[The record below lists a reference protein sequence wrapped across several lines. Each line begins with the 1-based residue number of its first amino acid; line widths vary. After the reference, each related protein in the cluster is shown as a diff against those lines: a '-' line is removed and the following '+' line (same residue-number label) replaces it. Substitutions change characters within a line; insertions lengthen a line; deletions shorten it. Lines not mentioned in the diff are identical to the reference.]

1 MNASIKT
8 FFAAHKT
15 TIMLASAVL
24 VIGAKSF
31 SSMAVKNTEPQMQNM
46 PPQQMQMQQPNG
58 QMPQGYSQQMPQQ
71 NMNNQEEG
79 FFDGWFDGGNEE
91 ENYNAYNNASEQGY
105 NGYTGGANNGGGYY
119 NANTGG
125 NYYSGTTGSGYSAA
139 GTGSASYYNPSANQV
154 DYTSGWYKTQASQDA
169 QHERFT
175 DYIRDETKYNDA
187 EGNTYKLT
195 SGYDNNYVNT
205 TNNTYVQTNDASF
218 DPNTYSTST
227 YTSVTPSDYS
237 SSSSSTSGGE

>member
-15 TIMLASAVL
+15 TIMIASAAL

-31 SSMAVKNTEPQMQNM
+31 SSTAVNNTEPQMQNA
-46 PPQQMQMQQPNG
+46 PQQNMQLPNG
-58 QMPQGYSQQMPQQ
+58 QMPQGYNQQMPQQ
-71 NMNNQEEG
+71 GMNNNEEG
-79 FFDGWFDGGNEE
+79 YFESWFGNDNES
-91 ENYNAYNNASEQGY
+91 ENNSAYNNAANQNY
-105 NGYTGGANNGGGYY
+105 NDYYDGGNTGGGYY
-119 NANTGG
+119 NTNTGA
-125 NYYSGTTGSGYSAA
+125 NYYNSN
-139 GTGSASYYNPSANQV
+139 TGSAYNYNPSANEV
-154 DYTSGWYKTQASQDA
+154 DYTSGWNKQQASQDA

-175 DYIRDETKYNDA
+175 DYIRDETKYNDE

-205 TNNTYVQTNDASF
+205 TNNTYVQTNDPSF

-227 YTSVTPSDYS
+227 YTPVTASDYS
-237 SSSSSTSGGE
+237 SSSSSSGGE

>member
-15 TIMLASAVL
+15 TVMIASAAL

-31 SSMAVKNTEPQMQNM
+31 SFIAEQNRQQTQMPVMPQ
-46 PPQQMQMQQPNG
+46 QQMQQQPNG
-58 QMPQGYSQQMPQQ
+58 QMPQGYNQQMPQQ

-79 FFDGWFDGGNEE
+79 FFDSWFSSNNEE
-91 ENYNAYNNASEQGY
+91 SYNAYNN
-105 NGYTGGANNGGGYY
+105 
-119 NANTGG
+119 
-125 NYYSGTTGSGYSAA
+125 TGSGYSGYTGGYA
-139 GTGSASYYNPSANQV
+139 GNSYYNTNTGSANYYNPSANQV

-187 EGNTYKLT
+187 EGNSYKLS
-195 SGYDNNYVNT
+195 SGYDYNYVNT
-205 TNNTYVQTNDASF
+205 TNNTYVQTNDAGY

-227 YTSVTPSDYS
+227 YTAVTPSDYS
-237 SSSSSTSGGE
+237 SSSSSSGGE